1 VTAALLE
8 LRIANP
14 NPVYGGYELSGFD
27 FGIHEQSI
35 SLDEAA
41 AKAAAEVLTKELG
54 QPFYMR
60 SRLD

>member
-1 VTAALLE
+1 M
-8 LRIANP
+8 
-14 NPVYGGYELSGFD
+14 YGGYELYGFD

-35 SLDEAA
+35 SLDEEA